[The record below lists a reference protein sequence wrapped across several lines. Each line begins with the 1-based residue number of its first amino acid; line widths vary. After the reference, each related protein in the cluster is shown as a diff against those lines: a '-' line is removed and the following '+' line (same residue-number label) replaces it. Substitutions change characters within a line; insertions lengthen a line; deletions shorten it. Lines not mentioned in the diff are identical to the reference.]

1 MLKINELTNIKR
13 TPSKKYTFAE
23 SVRCKVIELDF
34 GLSVNE
40 INLKKYITDRVVSE
54 SSNNKEGFFKKIW
67 NAIKKFFQWIGT
79 FFNNIWRRIK
89 IFIKKLIR
97 KFRRRKKEK
106 GEKQTV
112 VSTSTKSTQP
122 TEPPKEMKHY
132 TKKDLYDDDKMLS
145 KNDIHPDLMREKN
158 NLSKINRKSIY
169 IRDEFEPPRDRDYV
183 SRMTYRSKT
192 IVDVYGS
199 KIVKYINNLCDGS
212 HIHNTITESIN
223 NIENSIHPNT
233 LLSNDEDKQ
242 RKCLMDIKAD
252 INVSL
257 ENIISGDS
265 DMFSIQADDAIKQ
278 FTNFPQGPG
287 TEYVEEYIEKEVPI
301 KKLVDTVYDLFR
313 RISSINQTFKK
324 IDQKKLY
331 LDEQSKTGN
340 IPWNY
345 LAECVSLYSKWQPV
359 ITKITNR
366 YREII
371 IDLSPI
377 CSESTLSYILS
388 KNL

>member
-1 MLKINELTNIKR
+1 MF
-13 TPSKKYTFAE
+13 YE
-23 SVRCKVIELDF
+23 SV
-34 GLSVNE
+34 SVKILAKEFYTNSNDLVLHRY
-40 INLKKYITDRVVSE
+40 INSHIASE

-97 KFRRRKKEK
+97 KFRRKKKEK

-345 LAECVSLYSKWQPV
+345 LAECVSLYSKW
-359 ITKITNR
+359 
-366 YREII
+366 
-371 IDLSPI
+371 
-377 CSESTLSYILS
+377 
-388 KNL
+388 